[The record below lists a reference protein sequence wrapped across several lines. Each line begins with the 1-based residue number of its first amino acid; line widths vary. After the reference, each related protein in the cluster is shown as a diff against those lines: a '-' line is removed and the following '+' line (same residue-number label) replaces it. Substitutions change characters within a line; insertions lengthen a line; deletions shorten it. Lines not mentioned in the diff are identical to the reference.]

1 MKTMTLRLLF
11 TAAILAGLAAAPD
24 AQTPG
29 PQRGSGAG
37 VETFRWE
44 AGRTDSIGERVERAI
59 EQAQR
64 SADLRWRSMERQWDL
79 NVRAAERAAERSRQN
94 AERHAQAVERQ
105 VRAQVQRQITSEI
118 NANIRA
124 FNRFDARHDGWTYAP
139 RGERFAEMQVGSDAD
154 PCRDR
159 NGSRD
164 NDDYFNHCEVR
175 ESTMGAG
182 ALHVDA
188 GQNGGIHVEAWDR
201 NEVRVRAI
209 VQGNARSDARARE
222 IAGQVQIQSGGG
234 RVYATGPDLERR
246 EWWSVSYRINV
257 PRKNDLDLNATN
269 GGITING
276 VHGNLRFDTTNGGV
290 RLNEVGG
297 FVRGETRNGGLNI
310 TLAGSR
316 WDGDGLDVETSN
328 GGVNLA
334 IPDGYNA
341 ELETRTVNG
350 GLSIDFPVTVQ
361 GELSSRRGITTT
373 LGSGG
378 PPVRVRTTNG
388 GVRINRR

>member
-1 MKTMTLRLLF
+1 MTLRLLF

-24 AQTPG
+24 AQT
-29 PQRGSGAG
+29 
-37 VETFRWE
+37 FRWE
-44 AGRTDSIGERVERAI
+44 AGRTDAIGDRVERAI

-64 SADLRWRSMERQWDL
+64 SLDLRWRNMERQWDL
-79 NVRAAERAAERSRQN
+79 QVRAAERTAQRAQQH
-94 AERHAQAVERQ
+94 AERHSAAVERQ
-105 VRAQVQRQITSEI
+105 VRARVQREI
-118 NANIRA
+118 DANIRA
-124 FNRFDARHDGWTYAP
+124 YSWYAP
-139 RGERFAEMQVGSDAD
+139 RYNGWTAARGERYVGAEMQVGSDAD

-159 NGSRD
+159 NNSRD
-164 NDDYFNHCEVR
+164 NDDYVNHCEVR
-175 ESTMGAG
+175 DSTMGAG
-182 ALHVDA
+182 PLHVDA

-209 VQGNARSDARARE
+209 VQGNARSEARARE